1 MSKMYF
7 FAAFN
12 TYGYT
17 GMAQINFNSI
27 YCLL

>member
-1 MSKMYF
+1 MSKIYF

-27 YCLL
+27 YTAY